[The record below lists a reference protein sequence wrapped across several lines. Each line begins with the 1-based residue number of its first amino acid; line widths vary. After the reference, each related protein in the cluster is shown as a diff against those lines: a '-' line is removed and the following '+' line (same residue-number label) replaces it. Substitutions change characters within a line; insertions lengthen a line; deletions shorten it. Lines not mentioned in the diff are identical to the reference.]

1 MPAVNTFAMYASLSI
16 LINFLL
22 QITAFV
28 ALLSLDSRR
37 AEVNSTN
44 IIKIYK
50 NLYQKIFIK
59 NFAVLCEG
67 NLTLRDFNSRCTN
80 IS

>member
-28 ALLSLDSRR
+28 ALLSLDAKRI
-37 AEVNSTN
+37 EVN
-44 IIKIYK
+44 
-50 NLYQKIFIK
+50 
-59 NFAVLCEG
+59 
-67 NLTLRDFNSRCTN
+67 CTN
-80 IS
+80 F